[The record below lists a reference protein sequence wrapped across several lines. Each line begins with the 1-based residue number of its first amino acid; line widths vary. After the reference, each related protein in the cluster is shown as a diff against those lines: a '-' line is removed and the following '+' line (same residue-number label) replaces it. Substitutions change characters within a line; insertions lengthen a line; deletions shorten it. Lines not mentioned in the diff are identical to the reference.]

1 MLPRSALSCRCRLLQ
16 IKERYCTREH
26 YGDWLA
32 QNAVTMGDV
41 LASVPE
47 KLRTPTLLGLSP
59 ISTAGAGGGAATNGN
74 GRGAAA
80 KAGPANGQV
89 ANGNGHGNGRPATP
103 AVVAK
108 VRKDKRMPTAS
119 IADDNGAPDAAENS
133 EESALLKILQ
143 PLKCFG

>member
-1 MLPRSALSCRCRLLQ
+1 
-16 IKERYCTREH
+16 
-26 YGDWLA
+26 
-32 QNAVTMGDV
+32 MGDV

-59 ISTAGAGGGAATNGN
+59 ISTAGAAGGAHTNGN
-74 GRGAAA
+74 GRGAAG
-80 KAGPANGQV
+80 KVPSSGQV
-89 ANGNGHGNGRPATP
+89 ANGNGNGMGRPGTP

-119 IADDNGAPDAAENS
+119 IADDNGAPDAEENR
-133 EESALLKILQ
+133 EEGALLKILQ